1 MEELKQNR
9 KIRIRQNEKTEYA
22 LHSKP
27 YNTKRPWWLQCND
40 NLWYDSK
47 TKKWVTHEH
56 TTKVATVKSVKSLV
70 RHLRKQYLP
79 KGITFTLAGSY
90 VGEVYT
96 VYID

>member
-9 KIRIRQNEKTEYA
+9 KIRIRDHEKTLYA

-27 YNTKRPWWLQCND
+27 YLTKRSWWLQCND

-47 TKKWVTHEH
+47 TRKWVTYEH
-56 TTKVATVKSVKSLV
+56 TTKVATVKSVKSLI

-79 KGITFTLAGSY
+79 KGITFTLMGTYA
-90 VGEVYT
+90 GEVYT
-96 VYID
+96 VYVD